1 MKGTTNDR
9 LLIVDDD
16 RFLQENLRKLLEREG
31 FEVETANSG
40 EDGLNLMERKEFDL
54 LILDLGLPGDDG
66 IATCRRVRRRWNFPV
81 LMLTARS
88 ELVDKVTGFEVGA
101 DDYMTKPFEPS
112 ELVARVRAHLRR
124 AKSYRAQAAP
134 SGRFGRLVIDFERR
148 DALIDGK
155 SVELTNREFELLS
168 FLARNPDRAVSRATL
183 FKSVWGYDMDFN
195 SNSLDV
201 YIYRIRKKIE
211 VDPNN
216 PVYLQTMRGFGYKL
230 TSQMAA

>member
-1 MKGTTNDR
+1 MKGLMTDR

-16 RFLQENLRKLLEREG
+16 KFLQENLRKLFEKEG
-31 FEVETANSG
+31 FEVETATSG
-40 EDGLNLMERKEFDL
+40 EDGMSLMEQRTFDL

-66 IATCRRVRRRWNFPV
+66 IVTCKRVRKRWNFPV

-88 ELVDKVTGFEVGA
+88 ELVDKITGFEVGA
-101 DDYMTKPFEPS
+101 DDYLTKPFDPT

-124 AKSYRAQAAP
+124 ANQYKKKDTD
-134 SGRFGRLVIDFERR
+134 SGTFGRLEIDFERR
-148 DALIDGK
+148 DAYVDGK
-155 SVELTNREFELLS
+155 AVNLTNREFELLA
-168 FLARNPDRAVSRATL
+168 FLARNPDRAVSRGAL

-211 VDPNN
+211 KDPND
-216 PVYLQTMRGFGYKL
+216 PLFLQTMRGYGYKL
-230 TSQMAA
+230 VAVED